1 MRITDTALKLL
12 KHTSAGL
19 LHRGTDHP
27 LSKDINTP
35 NKLLDMFRPR
45 LHPIKLLIRDML
57 NHNNLRDMS
66 RLHRHGDKDH
76 NNLNKDI
83 DLLRKRIM
91 VLLANNL
98 ILMVDH
104 NNLIHLPI
112 LVVRPLIAL
121 HPV

>member
-12 KHTSAGL
+12 KLTSAVL
-19 LHRGTDHP
+19 LHKVTDLP
-27 LSKDINTP
+27 LSKDINTH

-45 LHPIKLLIRDML
+45 LHPIKLLIRGML

-66 RLHRHGDKDH
+66 RLHRHGDRDH

-83 DLLRKRIM
+83 DLLLKLIM

-98 ILMVDH
+98 ISMVDH
-104 NNLIHLPI
+104 NNLIHL
-112 LVVRPLIAL
+112 LMVVVRPLIAL
-121 HPV
+121 HPE